1 MLLRHHPL
9 MSFHSMA
16 NWPPVWAWTSGLEN
30 KRPRGE
36 VGILKDVSLTKLK
49 PAKQCYLYIDHE
61 GSSYIG
67 CLLFDDP
74 AFCSQIVELLEGY
87 CNRSIAEI
95 GSIDLSYSQHCS

>member
-1 MLLRHHPL
+1 MQLRHHPL
-9 MSFHSMA
+9 MSFRGIR

-36 VGILKDVSLTKLK
+36 VGILKDVSLTKIK
-49 PAKQCYLYIDHE
+49 PANRCYLYIDHE

-74 AFCSQIVELLEGY
+74 TFCRHIAQVLHFR
-87 CNRSIAEI
+87 CNRPIADI
-95 GSIDLSYSQHCS
+95 GSIDLSYTF